1 MCIVY
6 NTAHNHYVVHFMQRL
21 IFCSVTSLA
30 VFTDKKEALS
40 NMVEKET
47 WISWIHQLFK
57 SSPSFH

>member
-6 NTAHNHYVVHFMQRL
+6 NTAHKHYVVHFMQRL

-30 VFTDKKEALS
+30 VFTDRKEALS

-57 SSPSFH
+57 S